1 MIAHF
6 WILGFLSS
14 FSVIPT
20 SLAVTQFNS
29 FELNVT
35 NTGTNFGATFCPIFD
50 TGINVTCS
58 VLHGDD
64 TGSIW
69 LEPIFSPTECSTY
82 NFTSAGYKNV
92 SAYCVVGSIVGYDNQ
107 LVYIGTEIKHLV
119 VEDTNANI
127 FVPMVRSDTKTIKVS
142 YDEGTDVWINASLIE
157 TGANLYLSPNGS
169 SSLLQTFD
177 VFGSD
182 LPGLGQHAA
191 EVVVWNELTTL
202 KRYIVFAVADA
213 IDGFNSAMNISSPFM
228 IHVDDTVTFEITTT
242 NGSDIIYSTEI
253 DQVAYIETTTGF
265 VSSYAYTHSFN
276 ETGTYT
282 VIMGASN
289 YVSMFDNTYTII
301 VQNRI
306 NNVNVSAPEYK
317 EFPAFNFD
325 FMMDV
330 DATVPM
336 GTLKAD
342 IYDGG
347 TFIRTVDLSPLTP
360 GNTLINPESNL
371 SIGAHGLFISIYSE
385 TSSLNFTLT
394 VTLEKTVQGNLE
406 FLHPAEA
413 KLSDAQSIGVRL
425 TNTANGPLYNVTCS
439 FNVSGL
445 VLTEI
450 FDLIS
455 DTANH
460 TVAITYPDTGN
471 IPVSV
476 NCSNQISS
484 QPLSGNVN
492 VTSDCFEIG
501 TLFSNSYKDEN
512 NPLAILITNDNTI
525 TSKGVVTLS
534 CRNSSRDYYWELW
547 PQLQNGTYIKDLYY
561 SNPANQPKSATIFF
575 GKETIAE
582 GKYMLRMVVN
592 LTDIGQALED
602 DMYVDFRLPSIVTGI
617 QGGTSRYVNKNDELV
632 IDAGPATDDKVLKYK
647 NVPFNYAWTCRQA
660 VAQSDVDE
668 VLGKFGSPGA
678 PDVKTLGSSCPFVVP
693 LSGARW
699 TIQPADLIV
708 DTWYLFQVDTNK
720 TTTTTVAQIE
730 SINTTRSA
738 TAIQA
743 VRVRA
748 GDAPSSEILCK
759 RNCLPK
765 LSLNSLLILNA
776 DCPTCSLA
784 DTNYEWS
791 IFVYNTGTGLF
802 ETLDAVTRINQSH
815 LIETTLTAEEI
826 GINPDALEQMDRV
839 KFHLLLRT
847 PGRTPSE
854 AEYIVSVNAPP
865 YAGTC
870 SISPDTGI
878 SVTTWFTVTCK
889 DWLDEGERYVRNIAD
904 DGNELLSY
912 SVYHVRNTTNGI
924 VQSLLSETGD
934 SSIVSTLAVGDPGNN
949 FHSMIRVHIRDFYNG
964 YAQVEFPVTVTNV
977 IDIDR
982 ITQSQDD
989 IIGNITALVT
999 NGMEEPQSSNDPKQ
1013 VLHQAST
1020 IIASIALIPIY
1031 QEGFNTT
1038 DKPLDWLTG
1047 LLDAEKNGTK
1057 PYDEILTDL
1066 LKNDKDQV
1074 MLVIVEAVDN
1084 LTKQMEDQLE
1094 SNATTFFMIE
1104 MASSAFATA
1113 LGSNQIISTDAGTSA
1128 SNALTILVANFKNA
1142 SETALTSDALFDSS
1156 DPRLESAST
1165 AIMALVS
1172 AVVGATLT
1180 ANFPDNGL
1188 ALISGTTADARK
1200 QVDFLIKMNRDEAY
1214 NIMEGGELTPEER
1227 NGLYLM
1233 RARIS
1238 QAEFEER
1245 QDLASL
1251 TDTSI
1256 DTALQVII
1264 DQGLNMTCKGCETTF
1279 DTNNVNLYISK
1290 TTLQALNDVANG
1302 LLQNSTILMS
1312 FGFSTDSNDT
1322 TLFGIA
1328 VFPQN
1333 VYIAGSSDT
1342 ALVTSEVHKLSLKD
1356 ENEDN
1361 LSQTEVAINQ
1371 TARTL
1376 QSTQNLPVYTEGDAS
1391 NLFYHSFF
1399 YRDEGDYVCVSV
1411 DPAEGV
1417 PNYVTSYDVY
1427 VKGESQPTH
1436 LNYEAKGE
1444 ISPYNDWMVCF
1455 PPQLFSKTGE
1465 MHVALHPNSKV
1476 AGFNGYVWEPTTG
1489 KFANGSYNI
1498 SEPELMP
1505 YNLHIVTSNCKEWDP
1520 QKQSWESGNC
1530 KMDWFPS
1537 QDTIECT
1544 CRPAFGLT
1552 FGNTFYVAPNT
1563 IDFSTVFLRFDLAN
1577 QAAVLGTLIGVIA
1590 IYLLLLIW
1598 ARHQDKRDI
1607 VRWGVTP
1614 LIDNFVDDTY
1624 YYLVTVYTGMRRGAG
1639 TKSRIGFIVCGED
1652 GDTGIRELSDG
1663 VRSEIPT
1670 ASVVHFLMSTPY
1682 PLGDLSYVYI
1692 WHDNSGEGE
1701 SSSWYLTR
1709 VDVEDIQKRERFVFM
1724 CGKWLCLDTVE
1735 SSVDAVLPVCGKE
1748 NVTTFSNMF
1757 YLNTKENLADNHMWI
1772 AIFFR
1777 PTSSHYT
1784 RCQRL
1789 TCFLVFIFLTM
1800 IGNAIYFREEDEFTN
1815 AGSDI
1820 RVGPFSFSLRA
1831 IYIAFMCACISTPT
1845 TILVILL
1852 FKKSKPR
1859 KNVSYNIKDS
1869 SRKYRVP
1876 VLDSWMDRMMA
1887 ESRELEKALVAKGLF
1902 NTDGT
1907 IFPYWFQYIAWFLA
1921 LSGIAACSF
1930 FLVLYSVE
1938 WGKKKSEVWL
1948 GQFFLSFFTSTCLLD
1963 PMKVLCMSA
1972 VFAMLIKQTNK
1983 FKPTGLERSYILKN
1997 YKQKFGYETGIRLP
2011 APPLDHSSL
2020 KKARQERQ
2028 KELKMMESI
2037 KQVLITCFC
2046 LWIIYSISYSNRDNR
2061 SYNFHQNIATKL
2073 LTPQNKTLVKFDQIT
2088 RVIDYVRWLRDTA
2101 FPELYPETDYTG
2113 ERLHW
2118 RLRQYFH
2125 DLTSFRVGPPRL
2137 RQLRIKESSEDL
2149 PFFGETRTGPKYS
2162 IPTEEDKDFCF
2173 RWKSGKC
2180 DKEEE
2185 ARSFSYAGW
2194 KFTSA
2199 LDIWGI
2205 PIPGRYRTYG
2215 GGGYI
2220 TELDVN
2226 YDFSNRTLNELTDYL
2241 WIDRNTRA
2249 VFLEC
2254 NLYTPDLNLF
2264 AYSMFLAEFPETGG
2278 IVTSYSIYPFR
2289 IYFHLGTNGIYTLI
2303 CEVIFLIF
2311 LVALIIKVVYGL
2323 VKQKKLFFKSVWNVL
2338 DCCCISL
2345 SFVCIAMYAGR
2356 HLLASKTMD
2365 RFKEDPKQ
2373 FINFQHIAIWDLLFN
2388 LLLASLVFLATLR
2401 LVGILGY
2408 DKRVGQV
2415 FRVFDN
2421 CAKDLFW
2428 FGIFFL
2434 YVFLCYAALGYLL
2447 FGKDIESYS
2456 DIFESIGT
2464 LFISMIGK
2472 SKFTEIN
2479 EKDPIMAQFYFFTFI
2494 LLLVYTLLTMF
2505 LAILGESINAVH
2517 AMTKRSREEEL
2528 VEYLMNKFKN
2538 LFVRKSENSKKSKQQ
2553 PLQNKPIGFLYD
2565 LRKGIN
2571 DAFDQYS
2578 DDGKPLPPA
2587 IIDFEKRAKLV
2598 ADKK

>member
-1 MIAHF
+1 
-6 WILGFLSS
+6 
-14 FSVIPT
+14 
-20 SLAVTQFNS
+20 
-29 FELNVT
+29 
-35 NTGTNFGATFCPIFD
+35 
-50 TGINVTCS
+50 
-58 VLHGDD
+58 
-64 TGSIW
+64 
-69 LEPIFSPTECSTY
+69 
-82 NFTSAGYKNV
+82 
-92 SAYCVVGSIVGYDNQ
+92 
-107 LVYIGTEIKHLV
+107 
-119 VEDTNANI
+119 
-127 FVPMVRSDTKTIKVS
+127 
-142 YDEGTDVWINASLIE
+142 
-157 TGANLYLSPNGS
+157 
-169 SSLLQTFD
+169 
-177 VFGSD
+177 
-182 LPGLGQHAA
+182 
-191 EVVVWNELTTL
+191 
-202 KRYIVFAVADA
+202 
-213 IDGFNSAMNISSPFM
+213 
-228 IHVDDTVTFEITTT
+228 
-242 NGSDIIYSTEI
+242 
-253 DQVAYIETTTGF
+253 
-265 VSSYAYTHSFN
+265 
-276 ETGTYT
+276 
-282 VIMGASN
+282 
-289 YVSMFDNTYTII
+289 
-301 VQNRI
+301 
-306 NNVNVSAPEYK
+306 
-317 EFPAFNFD
+317 
-325 FMMDV
+325 
-330 DATVPM
+330 
-336 GTLKAD
+336 
-342 IYDGG
+342 
-347 TFIRTVDLSPLTP
+347 
-360 GNTLINPESNL
+360 
-371 SIGAHGLFISIYSE
+371 
-385 TSSLNFTLT
+385 
-394 VTLEKTVQGNLE
+394 
-406 FLHPAEA
+406 
-413 KLSDAQSIGVRL
+413 
-425 TNTANGPLYNVTCS
+425 
-439 FNVSGL
+439 
-445 VLTEI
+445 
-450 FDLIS
+450 
-455 DTANH
+455 
-460 TVAITYPDTGN
+460 
-471 IPVSV
+471 
-476 NCSNQISS
+476 
-484 QPLSGNVN
+484 
-492 VTSDCFEIG
+492 
-501 TLFSNSYKDEN
+501 
-512 NPLAILITNDNTI
+512 I

-826 GINPDALEQMDRV
+826 GIRPDALEQMDRI

-865 YAGTC
+865 YA
-870 SISPDTGI
+870 GI

-949 FHSMIRVHIRDFYNG
+949 FHSMIRVNIRDFYNG
-964 YAQVEFPVTVTNV
+964 YTQVEFPVTVTNV

-989 IIGNITALVT
+989 LIGNITALVT